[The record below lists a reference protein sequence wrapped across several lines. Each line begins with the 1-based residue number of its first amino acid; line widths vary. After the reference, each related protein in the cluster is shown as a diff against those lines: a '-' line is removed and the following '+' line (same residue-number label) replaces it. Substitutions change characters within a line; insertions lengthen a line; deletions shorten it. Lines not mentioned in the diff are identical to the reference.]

1 MNQSKFTVIIPSKK
15 IDKNLINCEFCI
27 RKFYKDLKILLL
39 VDENDFHDF
48 YNKNTEIVSTGK
60 VNVSKKRNIGI
71 ELANSEFYVFIDS
84 DAYPKHPW
92 LDSVEDVFLKN
103 KKIGACGGPNLSP
116 YSKLEEKKLISEIK
130 KSFLVSQNADFL
142 KYKKSKSG
150 FIDFL
155 PTCNLVVK
163 RSAIENIEPMDSN
176 LFAHEDIS
184 LNENIKKNGFKIYVE
199 NSSYVFHKDRLIKSF
214 LKQRFIYGTEAFNVF
229 LRYPCKASLKLFIA
243 TLPFI
248 SFLILIFLSPAMFYG
263 FLTHG
268 YWFFIL
274 FKLSLFGVISVLLVV
289 LFESFRIFLGY
300 KKDFLKI
307 FSLILS
313 SIYLPGL
320 GQVLRPF
327 LKWKIRRSI
336 WVH

>member
-39 VDENDFHDF
+39 VDENEFHDF
-48 YNKNTEIVSTGK
+48 HNKNTQIVPTGK

-71 ELANSEFYVFIDS
+71 QLADSEFYVFIDS
-84 DAYPKHPW
+84 DAYPNHPW
-92 LDSVEDVFLKN
+92 LDKVEDVFFKN
-103 KKIGACGGPNLSP
+103 INIGACGGPNLSP
-116 YSKLEEKKLISEIK
+116 YSKIEEKKLISAIK
-130 KSFLVSQNADFL
+130 KSYLVSQNADFI
-142 KYKKSKSG
+142 KYKESNSR

-163 RSAIENIEPMDSN
+163 KLALENVEPMDSN

-214 LKQRFIYGTEAFNVF
+214 LKQRFIYGTEALNVF
-229 LRYPCKASLKLFIA
+229 LRYPCKASFKLFIS
-243 TLPFI
+243 TLPFL
-248 SFLILIFLSPAMFYG
+248 SFLVFLFLSLALDVG
-263 FLTHG
+263 FLIPSF
-268 YWFFIL
+268 WIAL
-274 FKLSLFGVISVLLVV
+274 LVKLSLFGVLSVFLIV
-289 LFESFRIFLGY
+289 LFESIRIFLSY
-300 KKDFLKI
+300 KKDLFKI
-307 FSLILS
+307 ICLLLS

-320 GQVLRPF
+320 GQLLRPF
-327 LKWKIRRSI
+327 LKWKIRRKI

>member
-39 VDENDFHDF
+39 VDENEFHDF
-48 YNKNTEIVSTGK
+48 HNKNTQIVPTGK

-71 ELANSEFYVFIDS
+71 QVADSEFYVFIDS
-84 DAYPKHPW
+84 DAYPNHPW
-92 LDSVEDVFLKN
+92 LDEVEDVFFKN
-103 KKIGACGGPNLSP
+103 IKIGACGGPNLSP
-116 YSKLEEKKLISEIK
+116 YSKIEEKKLISAIK
-130 KSFLVSQNADFL
+130 KSYLVSQNADFI
-142 KYKKSKSG
+142 KYKESNSR

-163 RSAIENIEPMDSN
+163 KSALENVEPMDSN

-229 LRYPCKASLKLFIA
+229 LRYPCKASFKLFIS
-243 TLPFI
+243 TLPFL
-248 SFLILIFLSPAMFYG
+248 SFLVFLFLSLALYFG
-263 FLTHG
+263 FLIPSF
-268 YWFFIL
+268 WIAIL
-274 FKLSLFGVISVLLVV
+274 VKLSLFGVLSVFLIV
-289 LFESFRIFLGY
+289 LFESIRIFLSY
-300 KKDFLKI
+300 KKDLFKI
-307 FSLILS
+307 ICLLLS

-320 GQVLRPF
+320 GQLLRPF
-327 LKWKIRRSI
+327 LKWKIRRKI

>member
-39 VDENDFHDF
+39 VDENEFHDF
-48 YNKNTEIVSTGK
+48 HNKNTQIVPTGM

-71 ELANSEFYVFIDS
+71 KLADSEFFVFIDS
-84 DAYPKHPW
+84 DAYPNHPW
-92 LDSVEDVFLKN
+92 LDRVESVFLKN
-103 KKIGACGGPNLSP
+103 KEIGACGGPNLSP
-116 YSKLEEKKLISEIK
+116 YSKIEEKKLISAIK
-130 KSFLVSQNADFL
+130 KSYLVSQNAGFI
-142 KYKKSKSG
+142 KYKESNSR

-155 PTCNLVVK
+155 PTCNLIVR
-163 RSAIENIEPMDSN
+163 RSALKNVEPMDSN

-184 LNENIKKNGFKIYVE
+184 LNVNIKKNGFKIFVE

-214 LKQRFIYGTEAFNVF
+214 LKQRFIYGTEALNVF
-229 LRYPCKASLKLFIA
+229 LRYPCKASFKLFIA
-243 TLPFI
+243 TLPFL
-248 SFLILIFLSPAMFYG
+248 SVLIFIFLSSALYVGLLNPSF
-263 FLTHG
+263 
-268 YWFFIL
+268 WISIL
-274 FKLSLFGVISVLLVV
+274 VKLSLFGVLSVLLIV
-289 LFESFRIFLGY
+289 LSESLRIFFKY

-307 FSLILS
+307 ICLLLS

-327 LKWKIRRSI
+327 LKWKIRRKI

>member
-39 VDENDFHDF
+39 VDKNEFHDF
-48 YNKNTEIVSTGK
+48 DNKNTQIVPTGK

-71 ELANSEFYVFIDS
+71 RLAHSEFYVFIDS
-84 DAYPKHPW
+84 DAYPNHPW
-92 LDSVEDVFLKN
+92 LDLVEDVFLKN
-103 KKIGACGGPNLSP
+103 IKIGACGGPNLSP
-116 YSKLEEKKLISEIK
+116 YSKIEEKKLISAIK
-130 KSFLVSQNADFL
+130 KSYLVSQNADFI
-142 KYKKSKSG
+142 KYKKTNSR

-163 RSAIENIEPMDSN
+163 KSALENVEPMDSN

-214 LKQRFIYGTEAFNVF
+214 LKQRFIYGTEALNVF
-229 LRYPCKASLKLFIA
+229 LRYPCKASFKLFIS
-243 TLPFI
+243 TLPFLAFLVFLFL
-248 SFLILIFLSPAMFYG
+248 SLALYFGFLIPNVWI
-263 FLTHG
+263 T
-268 YWFFIL
+268 IL
-274 FKLSLFGVISVLLVV
+274 VKLSLFGVISVFTIV
-289 LFESFRIFLGY
+289 LFESLRIFLSY
-300 KKDFLKI
+300 KRDFFKI
-307 FSLILS
+307 ICLLLS

-320 GQVLRPF
+320 GQLLRPF
-327 LKWKIRRSI
+327 LKWKIRRKI